1 MYRNDAMACEIQQR
15 RLELLSFAYEKEK
28 MMSRHN
34 PGFSHFETT
43 WLLLIYESN
52 N

>member
-15 RLELLSFAYEKEK
+15 RLELLSFAYEKK

-43 WLLLIYESN
+43 WLLVIYESN